1 MKPRVRAACLTWV
14 WVLGMMRPAY
24 GDAPIVPSLPPARL
38 DAEGLDRSLDPPPLP
53 DRVGPR
59 VVMGTG
65 LALVLTGLVG
75 TAVSPGCATPRAG
88 GGCVDRRGTHDL
100 FPVSI
105 ALGIALGIAGNWAY
119 RQDAPAP

>member
-1 MKPRVRAACLTWV
+1 MNPRVGAVWLAGV

-24 GDAPIVPSLPPARL
+24 GQAPMVPSLPPARL
-38 DAEGLDRSLDPPPLP
+38 DAQGLDRSLDPPPLP

-59 VVMGTG
+59 WIMGTG
-65 LALVLTGLVG
+65 LALVATGLVG
-75 TAVSPGCATPRAG
+75 TVVSPGCATRSAG
-88 GGCVDRRGTHDL
+88 GGCVDPRGTHDL

-119 RQDAPAP
+119 RQDAPGP